1 METEDKKYEWHPNDY
16 TKENDEVV
24 QMKEDDL
31 RKGHSGRKPY
41 SNDIKYSLKNLIDL
55 RLKNGWSQREVAERC
70 GIARST
76 YTKIETG
83 LSKGSPSFWKEAEI
97 IFKHDQDYLKGK

>member
-1 METEDKKYEWHPNDY
+1 
-16 TKENDEVV
+16 
-24 QMKEDDL
+24 MKEGDL
-31 RKGHSGRKPY
+31 RKGRSGRKPY
-41 SNDIKYSLKNLIDL
+41 TNDVAYSLKHMIEIRL
-55 RLKNGWSQREVAERC
+55 RNGWSQKEVAEKT

-97 IFKHDQDYLKGK
+97 IFKHSQDYLRGK